1 MSNSDD
7 DSSIHGNS
15 SSDEESE
22 KTAKSGINLTGFL
35 FGNIDRD
42 GKLEDDFLDENSK
55 KKLGGL
61 STVLGLKSIIEEEA
75 GKASTSDSKVESED
89 YEEGSKVRICLEI
102 LREIDFEDIF
112 MILETLKFD
121 FRVFL
126 TLCKAWISPKLQM
139 TDSKCVEITVFD
151 FFVAWNFT
159 WNHLWWFSLKPKTV
173 ILTILET
180 VKFDFRVFVILSI
193 AEICSK
199 LKSIASK
206 CVKMAVFVIFYI
218 FDMISTCKQ
227 SNKNLYRDGTTVTI
241 CK

>member
-22 KTAKSGINLTGFL
+22 KTAKSGGGINLTGFL

-89 YEEGSKVRICLEI
+89 YEEGSKVR
-102 LREIDFEDIF
+102 FY
-112 MILETLKFD
+112 
-121 FRVFL
+121 
-126 TLCKAWISPKLQM
+126 IS
-139 TDSKCVEITVFD
+139 
-151 FFVAWNFT
+151 VAWNFT
-159 WNHLWWFSLKPKTV
+159 
-173 ILTILET
+173 
-180 VKFDFRVFVILSI
+180 
-193 AEICSK
+193 
-199 LKSIASK
+199 
-206 CVKMAVFVIFYI
+206 
-218 FDMISTCKQ
+218 
-227 SNKNLYRDGTTVTI
+227 
-241 CK
+241 

>member
-89 YEEGSKVRICLEI
+89 YEEGSKVR
-102 LREIDFEDIF
+102 FY
-112 MILETLKFD
+112 
-121 FRVFL
+121 
-126 TLCKAWISPKLQM
+126 IS
-139 TDSKCVEITVFD
+139 
-151 FFVAWNFT
+151 VAWYFT
-159 WNHLWWFSLKPKTV
+159 
-173 ILTILET
+173 
-180 VKFDFRVFVILSI
+180 
-193 AEICSK
+193 
-199 LKSIASK
+199 
-206 CVKMAVFVIFYI
+206 
-218 FDMISTCKQ
+218 
-227 SNKNLYRDGTTVTI
+227 
-241 CK
+241 